1 MGRLPLRSRPR
12 AGAVWREAGLRTSRS
27 TPDRPPSQPEGHW
40 LRMTRVGGSS
50 LVTAAGPCRT
60 PTGFPI
66 LPASSG
72 APRKQFVPPATV
84 PVPASRRPATPGV
97 NASCGQVPGPAARR
111 LPAVPEL
118 PFCASTPVSDRRGRA
133 APNPHGGCPRWRG
146 RSLRDTTTRNTWGCP
161 TPLQVGHPAV
171 FEPADF
177 ERLRLRRHLHRVGDV
192 A

>member
-27 TPDRPPSQPEGHW
+27 TPDRPPSQPEGQW

-133 APNPHGGCPRWRG
+133 APNPHGEQG
-146 RSLRDTTTRNTWGCP
+146 RQQAPGPAGVELFDRDAAG
-161 TPLQVGHPAV
+161 AV
-171 FEPADF
+171 DLDDQQAGDEIAG
-177 ERLRLRRHLHRVGDV
+177 EHEGDV
-192 A
+192 DAEEP